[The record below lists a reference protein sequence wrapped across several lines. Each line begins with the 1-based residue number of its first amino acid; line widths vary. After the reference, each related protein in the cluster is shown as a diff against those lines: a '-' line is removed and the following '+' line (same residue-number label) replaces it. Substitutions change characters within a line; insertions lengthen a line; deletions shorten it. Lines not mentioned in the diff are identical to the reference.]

1 MQNFL
6 EHISTNG
13 FLANVF
19 RLSDAIEE
27 AEEKVEEAYSIKKE
41 EGERDNTKE
50 KLKETRVRSIDRI
63 CEEPCNP
70 DHPLSD
76 LQALRRSRG
85 R

>member
-1 MQNFL
+1 MRNSL

-41 EGERDNTKE
+41 EGE
-50 KLKETRVRSIDRI
+50 
-63 CEEPCNP
+63 
-70 DHPLSD
+70 
-76 LQALRRSRG
+76 
-85 R
+85 